1 MTSLR
6 KTAFVAGLL
15 YLITY
20 LAIPTIALYGPVLS
34 DPDFIVSSGNDT
46 GVLWGAV
53 LELIVAFA
61 IVGTGVV
68 LFPVLRR
75 QNEGVALGFVTSR
88 LFEAGVI
95 TVGIL
100 SLLSIVTLQQEV
112 GATAGAD
119 AGSLVITGQSL
130 VATHDW
136 SFLIGQTLLPGI
148 NALLLG
154 SLFYKSR
161 LVPRVIPLMG
171 LIGGPLLISSAIGQV
186 VGINEQYSA
195 WSAIAVL
202 PIFLWEL
209 LLGLWLVFKGFKT
222 APVIEAE
229 SRERRPRRHSA
240 PPDGK
245 GPGAAPGLS
254 PASTNARNRSTHS
267 SRTRRRRDMSKTH
280 ASVDESAADR
290 AQIRSPLHDS
300 SSAAP
305 GSCTGRPT
313 GSRGGRFGLSR
324 PEAGSKFG
332 MLRLTTA
339 DDGRA
344 SRGSRSSA
352 TTRTAPTS
360 SPWP

>member
-34 DPDFIVSSGNDT
+34 DPAFIVSSGSDT

-119 AGSLVITGQSL
+119 AGSLVIVGQSL

-154 SLFYKSR
+154 SLFYRSR

-186 VGINEQYSA
+186 IGINEQYSA

-209 LLGLWLVFKGFKT
+209 LLGLWLVFKGFRT
-222 APVIEAE
+222 VPVIEPD
-229 SRERRPRRHSA
+229 SRAQAIA
-240 PPDGK
+240 PAF
-245 GPGAAPGLS
+245 GAA
-254 PASTNARNRSTHS
+254 
-267 SRTRRRRDMSKTH
+267 
-280 ASVDESAADR
+280 
-290 AQIRSPLHDS
+290 
-300 SSAAP
+300 
-305 GSCTGRPT
+305 
-313 GSRGGRFGLSR
+313 
-324 PEAGSKFG
+324 
-332 MLRLTTA
+332 
-339 DDGRA
+339 
-344 SRGSRSSA
+344 
-352 TTRTAPTS
+352 
-360 SPWP
+360 

>member
-34 DPDFIVSSGNDT
+34 DPAFIVSSGSHT

-53 LELIVAFA
+53 LELIVALA

-100 SLLSIVTLQQEV
+100 SLLSIVTLQREV

-119 AGSLVITGQSL
+119 AGSLVIVGQSL

-154 SLFYKSR
+154 SLFYQSR

-186 VGINEQYSA
+186 IGINEQYSA

-209 LLGLWLVFKGFKT
+209 LLGLWLVFKGFN
-222 APVIEAE
+222 
-229 SRERRPRRHSA
+229 RSA
-240 PPDGK
+240 PLMVEAAAEAASPDGSPVAVASSISIATK
-245 GPGAAPGLS
+245 AGAA
-254 PASTNARNRSTHS
+254 
-267 SRTRRRRDMSKTH
+267 
-280 ASVDESAADR
+280 
-290 AQIRSPLHDS
+290 
-300 SSAAP
+300 
-305 GSCTGRPT
+305 
-313 GSRGGRFGLSR
+313 
-324 PEAGSKFG
+324 
-332 MLRLTTA
+332 
-339 DDGRA
+339 
-344 SRGSRSSA
+344 
-352 TTRTAPTS
+352 
-360 SPWP
+360 

>member
-1 MTSLR
+1 MIKNRDPQGTRILMTSLR

-34 DPDFIVSSGNDT
+34 DPAFIVSSGSNT

-75 QNEGVALGFVTSR
+75 HNEAVALGFVTAR

-100 SLLSIVTLQQEV
+100 SLLSIVTLQQEA
-112 GATAGAD
+112 GATAGPD
-119 AGSLVITGQSL
+119 AGSLVIVGQSL
-130 VATHDW
+130 VATHDG

-161 LVPRVIPLMG
+161 LVPRIIPLLG

-186 VGINEQYSA
+186 IGINEQYSA

-209 LLGLWLVFKGFKT
+209 LLGLWLVFKGFR
-222 APVIEAE
+222 AVPVIASDTRE
-229 SRERRPRRHSA
+229 SAIA
-240 PPDGK
+240 PAF
-245 GPGAAPGLS
+245 GAA
-254 PASTNARNRSTHS
+254 
-267 SRTRRRRDMSKTH
+267 
-280 ASVDESAADR
+280 
-290 AQIRSPLHDS
+290 
-300 SSAAP
+300 
-305 GSCTGRPT
+305 
-313 GSRGGRFGLSR
+313 
-324 PEAGSKFG
+324 
-332 MLRLTTA
+332 
-339 DDGRA
+339 
-344 SRGSRSSA
+344 
-352 TTRTAPTS
+352 
-360 SPWP
+360 

>member
-20 LAIPTIALYGPVLS
+20 LAIPTVVLYGPALD
-34 DPDFIVSSGNDT
+34 DPNFIASAGNST
-46 GVLWGAV
+46 GILWAAI

-119 AGSLVITGQSL
+119 AGSLVIVGQSL

-154 SLFYKSR
+154 SLMYRSG
-161 LVPRVIPLMG
+161 LVPRVIPLLG
-171 LIGGPLLISSAIGQV
+171 LIGAPLMISSALGQV
-186 VGINEQYSA
+186 VGINSEYSA
-195 WSAIAVL
+195 WSAIALV

-209 LLGLWLVFKGFKT
+209 TLGLWLVFKGFK
-222 APVIEAE
+222 P
-229 SRERRPRRHSA
+229 SA
-240 PPDGK
+240 PIMVEAAAAEVGRLDRSATGLGAEAPM
-245 GPGAAPGLS
+245 PSPAGAA
-254 PASTNARNRSTHS
+254 
-267 SRTRRRRDMSKTH
+267 
-280 ASVDESAADR
+280 
-290 AQIRSPLHDS
+290 
-300 SSAAP
+300 
-305 GSCTGRPT
+305 
-313 GSRGGRFGLSR
+313 
-324 PEAGSKFG
+324 
-332 MLRLTTA
+332 
-339 DDGRA
+339 
-344 SRGSRSSA
+344 
-352 TTRTAPTS
+352 
-360 SPWP
+360 

>member
-34 DPDFIVSSGNDT
+34 DPAFIVSSGSDT

-119 AGSLVITGQSL
+119 AGSLVIVGQSL

-154 SLFYKSR
+154 SLFYRSR
-161 LVPRVIPLMG
+161 LVPRVIPLLG

-186 VGINEQYSA
+186 IGINEQYSA

-209 LLGLWLVFKGFKT
+209 LLGLWLVFKGFRT
-222 APVIEAE
+222 VPVIEPD
-229 SRERRPRRHSA
+229 SRAQAIA
-240 PPDGK
+240 PAF
-245 GPGAAPGLS
+245 GAA
-254 PASTNARNRSTHS
+254 
-267 SRTRRRRDMSKTH
+267 
-280 ASVDESAADR
+280 
-290 AQIRSPLHDS
+290 
-300 SSAAP
+300 
-305 GSCTGRPT
+305 
-313 GSRGGRFGLSR
+313 
-324 PEAGSKFG
+324 
-332 MLRLTTA
+332 
-339 DDGRA
+339 
-344 SRGSRSSA
+344 
-352 TTRTAPTS
+352 
-360 SPWP
+360 

>member
-34 DPDFIVSSGNDT
+34 DPAFIVRSSADT

-75 QNEGVALGFVTSR
+75 QNEAVALGFVTSR

-100 SLLSIVTLQQEV
+100 SLLSIVTLQQEI
-112 GATAGAD
+112 GATAAAD

-130 VATHDW
+130 VAIHDW

-154 SLFYKSR
+154 SLFYQSR
-161 LVPRVIPLMG
+161 LVPRVIPVLG

-186 VGINEQYSA
+186 LGINEQYSA

-209 LLGLWLVFKGFKT
+209 LLGLWLVFKGFRNVPVV
-222 APVIEAE
+222 APEH
-229 SRERRPRRHSA
+229 REQA
-240 PPDGK
+240 I
-245 GPGAAPGLS
+245 S
-254 PASTNARNRSTHS
+254 PA
-267 SRTRRRRDMSKTH
+267 
-280 ASVDESAADR
+280 
-290 AQIRSPLHDS
+290 
-300 SSAAP
+300 
-305 GSCTGRPT
+305 
-313 GSRGGRFGLSR
+313 FG
-324 PEAGSKFG
+324 
-332 MLRLTTA
+332 TA
-339 DDGRA
+339 
-344 SRGSRSSA
+344 
-352 TTRTAPTS
+352 
-360 SPWP
+360 